1 MALHVWLVEGSK
13 IILNIEQIL
22 KVPVLA
28 KIYND
33 WHNDRELMYKI
44 FKFID
49 CYADED
55 GYIHRNGLKDQK
67 AFDYAIEV
75 AQLNSDFRPTKDMIE
90 AINWLVEHNINYV
103 GQMFFETVNAL
114 QAGKDLMAVMNK
126 NLRNDL
132 KKDSF
137 TKEEIGGMLG
147 YMREITK
154 MGKDLPKL
162 IAELKEAEDNYVK
175 SKLKKTIVRGGKE
188 LAASMDVHNNIDNGA
203 GGGIDMID

>member
-13 IILNIEQIL
+13 LIVNVEQIL

-28 KIYND
+28 TIYND

-75 AQLNSDFRPTKDMIE
+75 AQLNSDFRPTKDMVD
-90 AINWLVEHNINYV
+90 AINWLIEHNINYV

-114 QAGKDLMAVMNK
+114 QAGKDLMAVMNQ

-137 TKEEIGGMLG
+137 TKDEIGGMLN
-147 YMREITK
+147 
-154 MGKDLPKL
+154 
-162 IAELKEAEDNYVK
+162 IAELKEAEDNYIK
-175 SKLKKTIVRGGKE
+175 SKLRKTIVRGGKE
-188 LAASMDVHNNIDNGA
+188 LAASMDVNNQIDNGV
-203 GGGIDMID
+203 GSGIDIID

>member
-13 IILNIEQIL
+13 LILNVEQIL

-33 WHNDRELMYKI
+33 WHSDRELMYK
-44 FKFID
+44 FFRFID

-55 GYIHRNGLKDQK
+55 GYIKRNGLTEMK
-67 AFDYAIEV
+67 AFNYAIEV
-75 AQLNSDFRPTKDMIE
+75 AQLNPDFKPTKDMVD
-90 AINWLVEHNINYV
+90 AINWLIEHNINYV
-103 GQMFFETVNAL
+103 GQMFFETIDAL

-126 NLRNDL
+126 NLRADL
-132 KKDSF
+132 KKESF
-137 TKEEIGGMLG
+137 TKDEIGNMLG

-154 MGKDLPKL
+154 MGKELPKL
-162 IAELKEAEDNYVK
+162 IAELKETEDNYTK
-175 SKLKKTIVRGGKE
+175 SRLRKTVVRGGKE
-188 LAASMDVHNNIDNGA
+188 LAASMDVNNQIDNGV

>member
-1 MALHVWLVEGSK
+1 
-13 IILNIEQIL
+13 
-22 KVPVLA
+22 
-28 KIYND
+28 
-33 WHNDRELMYKI
+33 
-44 FKFID
+44 
-49 CYADED
+49 
-55 GYIHRNGLKDQK
+55 
-67 AFDYAIEV
+67 
-75 AQLNSDFRPTKDMIE
+75 
-90 AINWLVEHNINYV
+90 
-103 GQMFFETVNAL
+103 MFFETVNAL

-188 LAASMDVHNNIDNGA
+188 LVASMDVHNNIDNGI
-203 GGGIDMID
+203 GSGIDMID

>member
-1 MALHVWLVEGSK
+1 
-13 IILNIEQIL
+13 
-22 KVPVLA
+22 
-28 KIYND
+28 
-33 WHNDRELMYKI
+33 
-44 FKFID
+44 
-49 CYADED
+49 
-55 GYIHRNGLKDQK
+55 
-67 AFDYAIEV
+67 
-75 AQLNSDFRPTKDMIE
+75 MIE

-175 SKLKKTIVRGGKE
+175 SKLKKIIARGGKE
-188 LAASMDVHNNIDNGA
+188 LTASMDVHNNIDNGV

>member
-1 MALHVWLVEGSK
+1 M
-13 IILNIEQIL
+13 
-22 KVPVLA
+22 
-28 KIYND
+28 
-33 WHNDRELMYKI
+33 
-44 FKFID
+44 ID
-49 CYADED
+49 
-55 GYIHRNGLKDQK
+55 
-67 AFDYAIEV
+67 
-75 AQLNSDFRPTKDMIE
+75 
-90 AINWLVEHNINYV
+90 AINWLIEHNINYV

-188 LAASMDVHNNIDNGA
+188 LAASMDVHNNIDNGV

>member
-13 IILNIEQIL
+13 LILNVEQIL
-22 KVPVLA
+22 KVPILA
-28 KIYND
+28 TIYND

-114 QAGKDLMAVMNK
+114 QAG
-126 NLRNDL
+126 NDL

-188 LAASMDVHNNIDNGA
+188 LATSMDVHNNIDNGV

>member
-13 IILNIEQIL
+13 LILNVEQIL
-22 KVPVLA
+22 KVPILA
-28 KIYND
+28 TIYND

-114 QAGKDLMAVMNK
+114 QAGKDL
-126 NLRNDL
+126 

-188 LAASMDVHNNIDNGA
+188 LATSMDVHNNIDNGV

>member
-44 FKFID
+44 FEFID

-175 SKLKKTIVRGGKE
+175 SKLKKIITRGGKE
-188 LAASMDVHNNIDNGA
+188 LTASMDVHNNIDNGV

>member
-13 IILNIEQIL
+13 LILNVEQIL

-33 WHNDRELMYKI
+33 WHSDRELMYKL
-44 FKFID
+44 FRFID

-55 GYIHRNGLKDQK
+55 GYIKRNGLTEMK
-67 AFDYAIEV
+67 AFNYAIEV
-75 AQLNSDFRPTKDMIE
+75 AQLNSDFKPTNDMVD
-90 AINWLVEHNINYV
+90 AINWLIEHNINYV
-103 GQMFFETVNAL
+103 GQMFFETIDAL

-126 NLRNDL
+126 NLRADL
-132 KKDSF
+132 KKESF
-137 TKEEIGGMLG
+137 TKDEIGNMLG

-154 MGKDLPKL
+154 MGKELPKL
-162 IAELKEAEDNYVK
+162 IAELKETEDNYTK
-175 SKLKKTIVRGGKE
+175 SRLRKTVVRGGKE
-188 LAASMDVHNNIDNGA
+188 LAASMDVNNQIDNGV

>member
-1 MALHVWLVEGSK
+1 MFVFIIPQISFLYNQQNATSAYGQLHIHHHFCKTDTG
-13 IILNIEQIL
+13 
-22 KVPVLA
+22 
-28 KIYND
+28 ND
-33 WHNDRELMYKI
+33 DLSS
-44 FKFID
+44 
-49 CYADED
+49 D

-188 LAASMDVHNNIDNGA
+188 LAASMDVHNNIDNGV

>member
-90 AINWLVEHNINYV
+90 AINWLVEHNI
-103 GQMFFETVNAL
+103 
-114 QAGKDLMAVMNK
+114 MAVMNK

-162 IAELKEAEDNYVK
+162 IAELKEAEDNYIK
-175 SKLKKTIVRGGKE
+175 SKLRKTIVRGGKE
-188 LAASMDVHNNIDNGA
+188 LAASMDVNNQIDNGV
-203 GGGIDMID
+203 GSGIDMID